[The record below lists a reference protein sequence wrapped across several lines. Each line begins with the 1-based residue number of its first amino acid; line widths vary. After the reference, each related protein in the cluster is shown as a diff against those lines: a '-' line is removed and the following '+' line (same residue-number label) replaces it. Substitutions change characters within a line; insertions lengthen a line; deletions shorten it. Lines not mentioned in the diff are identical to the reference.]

1 MIVFSHIHL
10 PREQQPGVQRR
21 CVAARAQGV
30 QGFEAWH
37 YIIDAGAEAVFDV
50 QAEEAVLL
58 SGEGVGKL
66 ELPCGPQRLQSPCT
80 VKLPV
85 QQQTRLV
92 NIGAVAIKLLLVC
105 TPAAAASEASPAS
118 TGGPQPAA

>member
-50 QAEEAVLL
+50 QAEETVLL
-58 SGEGVGKL
+58 AGEGVGKL
-66 ELPCGPQRLQSPCT
+66 ELACGPQRLQSPCT
-80 VKLPV
+80 VKLPAH
-85 QQQTRLV
+85 QQTRLV
-92 NIGAVAIKLLLVC
+92 NIGATAIKLLLVC
-105 TPAAAASEASPAS
+105 TAASPAAAGQASGLQEA
-118 TGGPQPAA
+118 GPAA

>member
-50 QAEEAVLL
+50 QAEETVLL
-58 SGEGVGKL
+58 AGEGIGKL
-66 ELPCGPQRLQSPCT
+66 ELACGPQRLQSPCT
-80 VKLPV
+80 VKLPAH
-85 QQQTRLV
+85 QQTRLV
-92 NIGAVAIKLLLVC
+92 NIGAAAIKLLLVC
-105 TPAAAASEASPAS
+105 TAAKPVRELAAGDRPDA
-118 TGGPQPAA
+118 GPRA

>member
-21 CVAARAQGV
+21 CVAALAQGV

-37 YIIDAGAEAVFDV
+37 YTIEAGAEAVFDV

-66 ELPCGPQRLQSPCT
+66 ELACGPQRLQSPCT
-80 VKLPV
+80 VKLPA

-92 NIGAVAIKLLLVC
+92 NIGATPIKLLLVC
-105 TPAAAASEASPAS
+105 TAGAEPCGTSLAGGAAA
-118 TGGPQPAA
+118 